1 MKKTMITL
9 LAAAMVAATAPAF
22 ATEHMHEGATTAMSE
37 QHAKE
42 CDMLLKSCAKEVD
55 SIQEHIKKL
64 QSAIN
69 EKGANAYT
77 REELKIL
84 NNKLKEANE
93 NLRKL
98 TKPGH

>member
-1 MKKTMITL
+1 MKKTLITL
-9 LAAAMVAATAPAF
+9 LAAAMVAATVPSF
-22 ATEHMHEGATTAMSE
+22 ATEHMHEGSSKAMSE
-37 QHAKE
+37 EQAKE
-42 CDMLLKSCAKEVD
+42 CDMLLKSCIREVD

-77 REELKIL
+77 KEELRIL
-84 NNKLKEANE
+84 NDKLKEANE
-93 NLRKL
+93 NLREL